1 MVTSHNCEILSILF
15 VCPQNGGFSL
25 NNRPQILR
33 KNLKKEQNS
42 DTNSDVEG
50 GDVDDPLVL
59 LVVAFSL
66 SCSSLQLQRRPK
78 PARSYLCP
86 ELVSQPDNRGWT
98 NLIQWGQ
105 QNNLGE
111 LAIAGRCIGRNER
124 LNPPR
129 YMQSWCFSLCLS
141 FSCHLLIQ
149 SYLCSVRAGW
159 APRPW

>member
-15 VCPQNGGFSL
+15 VFPQNGGFSL

-33 KNLKKEQNS
+33 KNLKKEQNT

-98 NLIQWGQ
+98 NLI
-105 QNNLGE
+105 E
-111 LAIAGRCIGRNER
+111 
-124 LNPPR
+124 
-129 YMQSWCFSLCLS
+129 
-141 FSCHLLIQ
+141 
-149 SYLCSVRAGW
+149 
-159 APRPW
+159 